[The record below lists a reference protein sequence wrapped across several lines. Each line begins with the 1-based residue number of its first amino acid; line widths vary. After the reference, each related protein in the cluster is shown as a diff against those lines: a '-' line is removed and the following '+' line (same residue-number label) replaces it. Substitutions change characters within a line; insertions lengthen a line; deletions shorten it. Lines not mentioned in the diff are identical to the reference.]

1 MATMLRG
8 IRAVYGLASSQV
20 SVLNATAIRAGTVG
34 LCSKKFFLPSDTHQ
48 RHCFSSFSAVTKATQ
63 ERLLLQSVR
72 GYADLPEMTIKQI
85 KERVLLVLNLYDKVN
100 PEKLN
105 LEAHFMNDLGLDS
118 LDQVEIIMAME
129 DEFGFEIPDSD
140 AEKLM
145 KPQDICDYVADR
157 QDVYE

>member
-8 IRAVYGLASSQV
+8 IRAICGVASSQV
-20 SVLNATAIRAGTVG
+20 SVLNATATRACVTGI
-34 LCSKKFFLPSDTHQ
+34 CSKKFFLPSDTHQ
-48 RHCFSSFSAVTKATQ
+48 RHNFSSFSAVTKSTQ
-63 ERLLLQSVR
+63 KRMLLQCVR
-72 GYADLPEMTIKQI
+72 SYADLPELTIKQI
-85 KERVLLVLNLYDKVN
+85 KERVLLVLNLYDKIN

-118 LDQVEIIMAME
+118 LDQVEIVMAME

-145 KPQDICDYVADR
+145 KPQDICDYIADR